1 MKEYIFKEFSNK
13 LENESDI
20 DNILNLI
27 DCLEGKNKKED
38 NQINGQKEISNYHF
52 RSSWIPIISNS
63 GILHFNEYH
72 I

>member
-27 DCLEGKNKKED
+27 DCLKGKNKNED
-38 NQINGQKEISNYHF
+38 NQINGQKEKKDKEREKKKMNFYK
-52 RSSWIPIISNS
+52 N
-63 GILHFNEYH
+63 
-72 I
+72 